1 MVDAFVFLLI
11 LGGIAAIILGAAA
24 IVFYV
29 YEDPK
34 IAEVED
40 CLPGAN
46 CGACGY
52 AGCSA
57 CAAAIAAGEAPP
69 NACVSG
75 GPSVARAVAA
85 VMGMKVE
92 AEEPKLAFL
101 TCKGGIRAETKYNY
115 SGIQDC
121 RALALLYRGD
131 KNCEVA
137 CLGKGTCAKSCPF
150 GAITMSENNLPVID
164 PGLCTGCGTCESVC
178 PTGAIKVLRDSER
191 LMHFNMLDD
200 RLAPCQQ
207 TCPAEIDIPRY
218 IDHIKHG
225 RYEEAVLTIKER
237 NPFPL
242 TCGRVCPHPCEDA
255 CRRAL
260 ADDPVSI
267 NQLKRFVADYEM
279 NTGRHLPVS
288 VAPDNGHKIA
298 IIGGGPAG
306 LSCAYFLR
314 RLGYSVTIFEMQPK
328 LGGML
333 YYGIP
338 EYRLPKKILDWEIE
352 GILDLGIEARINM
365 KFGVDFDLE
374 SLIAV
379 GYEAVFLAIGAWKY
393 SSARLEKEEEI
404 DGVEGATTFLEKQG
418 LGVPN
423 PVGKRVGVI
432 GGGNT
437 AMDCVRTS
445 RRLGA
450 ESVYLIY
457 RRSEKEMPANQEEIE
472 ACKDEGIEFIFL
484 SAPHRII
491 EEGGKLTALEY
502 LKMELGEPDE
512 SGRRRPVPIE
522 GSETL
527 IPLDNLILAI
537 GQYSDLS
544 FLDSNRRI
552 KDIEKTKWNSIATDP
567 DTNQTAI
574 PYVFAGGDAGLDG
587 PGIVVEAVGDARKAA
602 RGIHLFITGEEMR
615 FPEGKL
621 HVKGKKGHIPGTI
634 FDSISGIEK
643 KGRIKLSQID
653 PKTRIHNMEEVDLTI
668 TEEEALKE
676 ANRCMNCCLTCYDKD
691 IKEAS

>member
-1 MVDAFVFLLI
+1 MVDAFIFLSI
-11 LGGIAAIILGAAA
+11 LGAVLAGMLGAAA

-34 IAEVED
+34 IAEVEGV
-40 CLPGAN
+40 LPGAN
-46 CGACGY
+46 CGGCGY
-52 AGCSA
+52 AGCSSFA
-57 CAAAIAAGEAPP
+57 GAIVAGEASP
-69 NACVSG
+69 AGCVAG
-75 GPSVARAVAA
+75 GPGVTQAVAE

-92 AEEPKLAFL
+92 AAEPKLAFQ
-101 TCKGGIRAETKYNY
+101 TCNGGARAETKYNY
-115 SGIQDC
+115 LGIQDC

-131 KNCEVA
+131 KKCELA
-137 CLGKGTCAKSCPF
+137 CLGLGTCVRNCPF
-150 GAITMSENNLPVID
+150 GALTMGENGLPVVD
-164 PGLCTGCGTCESVC
+164 LELCTGCGNCEKVC
-178 PTGAIKVLRDSER
+178 PTGAMKVQNSTDKAF
-191 LMHFNMLDD
+191 HFNMFDD

-225 RYEEAVLTIKER
+225 RYEEAVLTIKEK

-242 TCGRVCPHPCEDA
+242 TCGRVCPHPCEDM

-279 NTGRHLPVS
+279 NSGKRLPIS
-288 VAPDNGHKIA
+288 VAPDNGRKIA
-298 IIGGGPAG
+298 IIGGGPGG
-306 LSCAYFLR
+306 LTCAYYLK
-314 RLGYSVTIFEMQPK
+314 RLGYSVTVFEMQPK

-338 EYRLPKKILDWEIE
+338 EYRLPKKILDWEIQ
-352 GILDLGIEARINM
+352 GILDLGINARVNM

-374 SLIAV
+374 SLIAA
-379 GYEAVFLAIGAWKY
+379 GYEAVFMAIGAWKY
-393 SSARLEKEEEI
+393 SSARLDKEEEVA
-404 DGVEGATTFLEKQG
+404 GVEGATVFLERQG

-423 PVGKRVGVI
+423 PVGNKVGVI

-445 RRLGA
+445 LRLGA
-450 ESVYLIY
+450 EKVYLIY
-457 RRSEKEMPANQEEIE
+457 RRSEKEMPANPEEIE
-472 ACKDEGIEFIFL
+472 AAHDEGIEFVLL
-484 SAPHRII
+484 SAPHRIV
-491 EEGGKLTALEY
+491 EEDGNLTNLEY

-512 SGRRRPVPIE
+512 SGRRRPVPVE

-537 GQYSDLS
+537 GQYSDFS
-544 FLDSNRRI
+544 FLETNRRI
-552 KDIEKTKWNSIATDP
+552 KDLEKTKWNSIVTDA

-574 PYVFAGGDAGLDG
+574 PYVFGGGDGGFEG
-587 PGIVVEAVGDARKAA
+587 PGILVEAVGDGRKAA
-602 RGIHLFITGEEMR
+602 RAIHLYLAGEEMK
-615 FPEGKL
+615 FPEGRMKP
-621 HVKGKKGHIPGTI
+621 KDTIPGTI

-653 PKTRIHNMEEVDLTI
+653 AKTRIHNVEEVDLTI

-691 IKEAS
+691 IEEAS